1 LVSYALTP
9 PPLPLHAVS
18 EVTAPLESRLRVV
31 PPTPTTFGELEG
43 HITPAPLS
51 PLDAKKTMPGVAKY
65 ES

>member
-18 EVTAPLESRLRVV
+18 EITAPLESRLRVV
-31 PPTPTTFGELEG
+31 PPTPITFGELEG
-43 HITPAPLS
+43 HITQAPLS
-51 PLDAKKTMPGVAKY
+51 PLDAKKAIPGALKY